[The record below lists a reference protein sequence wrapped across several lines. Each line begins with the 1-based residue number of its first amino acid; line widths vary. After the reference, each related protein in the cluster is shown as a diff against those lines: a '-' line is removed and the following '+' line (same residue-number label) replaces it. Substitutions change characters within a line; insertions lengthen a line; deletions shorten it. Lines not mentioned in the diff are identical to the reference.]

1 LTNRVFSALVARK
14 ESRGKETAVLPD
26 ELAQVQSGVK
36 DAVQEALSAWP
47 VPAGRDLGRIW
58 TISVSALA
66 IATLVIIGS
75 MIVFLWNNKG
85 VTELMSLA
93 TLLLG
98 AFIGWL
104 GGSKAN
110 PAP

>member
-1 LTNRVFSALVARK
+1 MEDADREQIQSDVKAAVA
-14 ESRGKETAVLPD
+14 EAVAGWQQPVGK
-26 ELAQVQSGVK
+26 
-36 DAVQEALSAWP
+36 
-47 VPAGRDLGRIW
+47 DLGRIW
-58 TISVSALA
+58 IISVSALA
-66 IATLVIIGS
+66 VATVLVVLAVIAFT
-75 MIVFLWNNKG
+75 WNEKDTTN
-85 VTELMSLA
+85 VMALA

>member
-1 LTNRVFSALVARK
+1 VQA
-14 ESRGKETAVLPD
+14 E
-26 ELAQVQSGVK
+26 ELAQVKAEVK
-36 DAVQEALSAWP
+36 TAVAEEVAKWP
-47 VPAGRDLGRIW
+47 VPTGRDLGRIW
-58 TISVSALA
+58 TIAVSALA
-66 IATLVIIGS
+66 LTTVGIVAALV
-75 MIVFLWNNKG
+75 VFLWNAKP

>member
-1 LTNRVFSALVARK
+1 MQ
-14 ESRGKETAVLPD
+14 PD
-26 ELAQVQSGVK
+26 ELTQVK
-36 DAVQEALSAWP
+36 DAAKEAVREEVAKWP
-47 VPAGRDLGRIW
+47 HPPAAALGRIW
-58 TISVSALA
+58 IISVSALA
-66 IATLVIIGS
+66 LATLAIVGALII
-75 MIVFLWNNKG
+75 FLWTARP